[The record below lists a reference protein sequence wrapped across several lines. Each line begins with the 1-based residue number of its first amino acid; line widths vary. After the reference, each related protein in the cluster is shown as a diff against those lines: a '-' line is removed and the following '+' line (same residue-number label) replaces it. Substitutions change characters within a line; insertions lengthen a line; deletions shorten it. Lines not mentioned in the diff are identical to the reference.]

1 MAGQP
6 LPSFAQPAPMRGFLT
21 VRCPLLD
28 FVYYPVSAVLWL
40 WHTVFAAL
48 LGADSDPA
56 WVLAIVFLVLTLRA
70 LLLRSFFAQARFQRG
85 LVKLQPEFAEIKRK
99 YPDDAAKQAAELQRV
114 RQEHGVSM
122 LGGCLPM
129 VGQALVFIGLF
140 HVLRSFQRA
149 DTGNYVFSAA
159 QVDSFLG
166 AKFLG
171 VPLAATLS
179 GAGDAL
185 FTVAVVA
192 VPLMLVAAVAT
203 HFTARFAVA
212 RQLESGVE
220 PTPQTRIM
228 NTLTLWV
235 FPAGALLAGAI
246 FPVAI
251 LLYFLTQ
258 NACTFAQQH
267 LIHRRMNPSTGVVT
281 GGNAE
286 SPGPVR

>member
-1 MAGQP
+1 M
-6 LPSFAQPAPMRGFLT
+6 
-21 VRCPLLD
+21 LD